1 MLPNLGASL
10 QSGRVVD
17 GSDFLVSSNLFLNIS
32 TVYQDNSEQSLSDQL
47 IWLEERNRTRR
58 ALGSAT
64 D

>member
-1 MLPNLGASL
+1 MLPNLGASK

-47 IWLEERNRTRR
+47 IWLEERNRPRR